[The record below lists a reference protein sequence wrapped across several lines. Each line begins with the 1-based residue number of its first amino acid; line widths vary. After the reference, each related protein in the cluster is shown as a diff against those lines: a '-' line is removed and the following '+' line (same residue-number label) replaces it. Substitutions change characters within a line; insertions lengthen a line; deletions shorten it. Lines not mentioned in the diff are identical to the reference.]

1 MPADISSV
9 GSFERGQLSYVDEP
23 LTHIIADLRRSTGI
37 DISASE
43 AISAR
48 RFTGTLSV
56 AEVKRDPRS
65 LAPLLGVTVEQS
77 GQGWKLGGKV

>member
-1 MPADISSV
+1 MRVDRRILV
-9 GSFERGQLSYVDEP
+9 LSFALLAAP
-23 LTHIIADLRRSTGI
+23 LVAAPQD
-37 DISASE
+37 

-48 RFTGTLSV
+48 SFTGTLSV

-65 LAPLLGVTVEQS
+65 LEPLLGVSMVRS